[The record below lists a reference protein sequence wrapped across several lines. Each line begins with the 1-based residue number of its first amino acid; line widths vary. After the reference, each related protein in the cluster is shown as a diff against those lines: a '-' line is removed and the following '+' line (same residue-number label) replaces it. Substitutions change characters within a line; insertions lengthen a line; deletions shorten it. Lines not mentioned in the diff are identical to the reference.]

1 MRLFVLMFLL
11 SFSVSAADRTGQF
24 GIGGSVGYNTPIF
37 GHTFNSAADAGV
49 NWAGHARYH
58 LNSKWGFELSY
69 GRHEFEDVSFNMK
82 TTSFAAHYRF
92 STNRFSP
99 YVGLGLGHVDAQ
111 NGESWRTSYKAVA
124 GAEYDLIC
132 NFVLGAAIDYQ
143 HLDKRLT
150 GGGDYARKANPMHI
164 IAARVAL
171 TWYFGAP
178 KAAEVVEAAPTK
190 KQNSPIV
197 ADKDSD
203 NDGVV
208 DRFDRCPGTKSG
220 VEVNDYG
227 CAREEKAEI
236 HVNVEFGSGKTDIA
250 PAYHSELEHLAGFL
264 KSHPQTTAVIE
275 GHTDSSGGQVL
286 NKKLSQARAES
297 VKNYLVTNLGIE
309 SRRLN
314 AVGYGSE
321 KPVADNKT
329 IEGKQKNRRV
339 VAVISE

>member
-1 MRLFVLMFLL
+1 MRLFVLMLIL
-11 SFSVSAADRTGQF
+11 STSVIAADRTGQF
-24 GIGGSVGYNTPIF
+24 GLGGSVGYNTPIF
-37 GHTFNSAADAGV
+37 GHTFNTAADGGY

-82 TTSFAAHYRF
+82 TTGLAAQYRF
-92 STNRFSP
+92 LTARFSP
-99 YVGLGLGHVDAQ
+99 YVGLGLGHVDAHG
-111 NGESWRTSYKAVA
+111 GESWRTSYKGVV
-124 GAEYDLIC
+124 GAEYDLLSC
-132 NFVLGAAIDYQ
+132 LVVGAAVDYQ

-150 GGGDYARKANPMHI
+150 GGGDYARKSNPMHI

-178 KAAEVVEAAPTK
+178 KATQAEAAPAK
-190 KQNSPIV
+190 KQTSPV
-197 ADKDSD
+197 VTDKDSD

-250 PAYHSELEHLAGFL
+250 PAYHSQLEDLAGFL
-264 KSHPQTTAVIE
+264 KTHPQTTAVIE
-275 GHTDSSGGQVL
+275 GHTDSSGGQAL

-297 VKNYLVTNLGIE
+297 VKNYLVTKLGIE

-321 KPVADNKT
+321 KPIAANNTV
-329 IEGKQKNRRV
+329 EGKQKNRRV

>member
-1 MRLFVLMFLL
+1 MRLFVLMLLL
-11 SFSVSAADRTGQF
+11 STSVFAADRTGQF

-37 GHTFNSAADAGV
+37 GHTFNTAADGGY

-69 GRHEFEDVSFNMK
+69 GRHEFDDVSFNMK
-82 TTSFAAHYRF
+82 TTGLAAQYRF
-92 STNRFSP
+92 STARFSP
-99 YVGLGLGHVDAQ
+99 YVALGLGHVDAHG
-111 NGESWRTSYKAVA
+111 GESWRTSYKGVV
-124 GAEYDLIC
+124 GAEYDLLT
-132 NFVLGAAIDYQ
+132 NLVVGAAVDYQ

-171 TWYFGAP
+171 TWYFGSPKNTETAP
-178 KAAEVVEAAPTK
+178 SEK
-190 KQNSPIV
+190 KQTSPV
-197 ADKDSD
+197 VTDKDSD

-208 DRFDRCPGTKSG
+208 DRFDRCPGTKAG

-236 HVNVEFGSGKTDIA
+236 RINIEFASGKTVIA
-250 PAYHSELEHLAGFL
+250 PAYHSQLEELATFL
-264 KSHPQTTAVIE
+264 KTHANTTAVIE
-275 GHTDSSGGQVL
+275 GHTDSSGGQAL

-297 VKNYLVTNLGIE
+297 VKNYLVNNLGIE

-321 KPVADNKT
+321 KPVAANNT
-329 IEGKQKNRRV
+329 VEGKQKNRRV